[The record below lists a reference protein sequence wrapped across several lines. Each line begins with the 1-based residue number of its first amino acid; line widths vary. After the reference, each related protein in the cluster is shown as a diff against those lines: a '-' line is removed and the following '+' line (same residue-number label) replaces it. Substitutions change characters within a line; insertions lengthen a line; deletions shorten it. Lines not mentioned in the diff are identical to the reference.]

1 MIQEP
6 LSGIRMDERLRK
18 RIRWFYIAGTLNF
31 ALGIYVLIQGPAFL
45 PRDTM
50 LVLVLFF
57 LAFAAVDFY
66 FPYAL
71 KKKWLEEQ
79 ARISGQQGLPANE
92 IKK

>member
-1 MIQEP
+1 
-6 LSGIRMDERLRK
+6 MDERLKK
-18 RIRWFYIAGTLNF
+18 RIRWFYFAGTVNLV
-31 ALGIYVLIQGPAFL
+31 LGIYVLVQGPAFL
-45 PRDTM
+45 PRDTV

-79 ARISGQQGLPANE
+79 ARMSGQQSPPVTE
-92 IKK
+92 VKE

>member
-1 MIQEP
+1 
-6 LSGIRMDERLRK
+6 MDERLRK
-18 RIRWFYIAGTLNF
+18 RIRWFYFAGTFNF
-31 ALGIYVLIQGPAFL
+31 VLGIYVLIQGPAFL

-66 FPYAL
+66 FPYAM

-79 ARISGQQGLPANE
+79 ARKSGQQPAPVD
-92 IKK
+92 KP